1 MRNNSTASYN
11 RILNIWYIM
20 TSIRQEFALYILI
33 ERVEIDREFVE
44 DDVKNSVKSI
54 HDSNKNAIENLKKL
68 QAKLRKNRELKELS
82 SSSNFDYRIESS
94 SNSSI
99 LKIIVVDVDKMTSRL
114 STMKKRVETNVNF
127 ELIDR
132 ILTRC

>member
-1 MRNNSTASYN
+1 
-11 RILNIWYIM
+11 M

-44 DDVKNSVKSI
+44 DDVKNNVKSI
-54 HDSNKNAIENLKKL
+54 RDSNKNAIENLKKL
-68 QAKLRKNRELKELS
+68 QAKLRKNRKLKKLS
-82 SSSNFDYRIESS
+82 SSSNFDYRIESL

-99 LKIIVVDVDKMTSRL
+99 LKIIVVDVDKMTSKL
-114 STMKKRVETNVNF
+114 STMKKKIETNVSF